1 VRYHFGFPVFVF
13 KKVRGNI
20 NSPHIIDSFRWPIPE
35 INFLPDSEPTCH
47 LRCPAM
53 RRIPEDVA
61 ATSSDLGSFCWFAE
75 GTASVE
81 CQPRMRERLVKPK
94 AFLKVRDGQQAAAEF
109 QKIIDHRVIVTNDIV
124 GVLAHLQL
132 GRAYAM
138 AGDTAKAKAAYQDF
152 LTLWKDA
159 DPNIP
164 ILKQAKT
171 EYAKLQ

>member
-1 VRYHFGFPVFVF
+1 
-13 KKVRGNI
+13 
-20 NSPHIIDSFRWPIPE
+20 
-35 INFLPDSEPTCH
+35 
-47 LRCPAM
+47 
-53 RRIPEDVA
+53 
-61 ATSSDLGSFCWFAE
+61 
-75 GTASVE
+75 
-81 CQPRMRERLVKPK
+81 MRERLVKPK